1 MFSSRSSPFRVR
13 PRAWPGVW
21 PFRALPPGAWP
32 SLALPSR
39 LLAAS
44 LLVPFWLLPGSSPPA
59 TWLWP
64 VPAPHSVTRSF
75 EAAASPYAAGHRG
88 IDLPERRGAPVFAP
102 AGGVVSF
109 SGVVAG
115 RPVVSIS
122 HPGDLVSTVEPVLG
136 VVPVGDRVAAGQRIG
151 LVASGGHCADAC
163 LHFGVRLHGQYV
175 SPMLFLGGVPRAVLL
190 PLRASPLR
198 ETAVVPLKTP
208 S

>member
-1 MFSSRSSPFRVR
+1 MSSSRSSPFR
-13 PRAWPGVW
+13 G
-21 PFRALPPGAWP
+21 WP
-32 SLALPSR
+32 SLARPSR

-44 LLVPFWLLPGSSPPA
+44 LLVLFWLLPGSSPPA

-136 VVPVGDRVAAGQRIG
+136 VVAAGDRVAAGQRIG
-151 LVASGGHCADAC
+151 LMASGGHCADAC